1 MTIGVIVVGVV
12 ATNFLVTRD
21 RKRAQK
27 SAELIFDNPSR
38 RWKMEKAWMG
48 RSRGWEGETKE
59 TGGKGEKLV
68 GDNDDVH
75 NVNDDDNVNNDDDD
89 EVNDNDDDDDEV
101 NDNDDD
107 DDEVNNNNNDDDD
120 DNDGD
125 EDDWVAAAAKIAND
139 ISLQKTKMTLL
150 LWKFARRWPQ
160 LSWEVKS
167 TLIAHPGRRRRRQ
180 RRRRRWCR
188 DTWCFIEI
196 SKRWKKTL
204 EL

>member
-12 ATNFLVTRD
+12 ATNFLVTRG

-48 RSRGWEGETKE
+48 RGWEGETKE

-75 NVNDDDNVNNDDDD
+75 NVNDDDN
-89 EVNDNDDDDDEV
+89 EV

-120 DNDGD
+120 DNYGD

-160 LSWEVKS
+160 LSWEIKS
-167 TLIAHPGRRRRRQ
+167 TLIAHPGRRRRRWQ

-188 DTWCFIEI
+188 DT
-196 SKRWKKTL
+196 SDVSLKSQKDGTRH
-204 EL
+204 

>member
-12 ATNFLVTRD
+12 ATNFLVTRG

-48 RSRGWEGETKE
+48 RGWEGETKE

-75 NVNDDDNVNNDDDD
+75 NVNDDDN
-89 EVNDNDDDDDEV
+89 EV

-107 DDEVNNNNNDDDD
+107 DDEVNNNNNDDD
-120 DNDGD
+120 D

-167 TLIAHPGRRRRRQ
+167 TLIAPPGRRRRRQ

-188 DTWCFIEI
+188 DT
-196 SKRWKKTL
+196 SDVSLKSQK
-204 EL
+204 